1 MQCLEARDVAGIE
14 AMLAE
19 DVKTTMDGGGD
30 YQAALRTIV
39 GRDKVMRFYFAV
51 ALSADEVEGEFVTLN
66 GQPSVVARV
75 PGATGRAAPR
85 FTMTLELD
93 RDGKI
98 SHIHVVSANRK
109 LTALPHHTPGTIR

>member
-51 ALSADEVEGEFVTLN
+51 ALSADEVEGN
-66 GQPSVVARV
+66 S
-75 PGATGRAAPR
+75 
-85 FTMTLELD
+85 
-93 RDGKI
+93 
-98 SHIHVVSANRK
+98 
-109 LTALPHHTPGTIR
+109 

>member
-1 MQCLEARDVAGIE
+1 M
-14 AMLAE
+14 
-19 DVKTTMDGGGD
+19 
-30 YQAALRTIV
+30 
-39 GRDKVMRFYFAV
+39 
-51 ALSADEVEGEFVTLN
+51 TLN